1 MEKTL
6 EMHLQEQREKIAKDI
21 IKFMEINVDTNWVN
35 VRSFKVASGIALG
48 VVKM

>member
-35 VRSFKVASGIALG
+35 VRSFKVASDIALG